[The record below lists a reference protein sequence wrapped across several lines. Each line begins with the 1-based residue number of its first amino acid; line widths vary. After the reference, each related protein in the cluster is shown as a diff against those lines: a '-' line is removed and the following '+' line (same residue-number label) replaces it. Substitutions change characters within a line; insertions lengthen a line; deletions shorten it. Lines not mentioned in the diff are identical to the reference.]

1 MPELKRSLGFW
12 DGLAMVV
19 GIMVGTGIFRTP
31 GLVAQRLGRPA
42 LTFVAWAAGGAIAF
56 LGALIFAELATR
68 HPNAGGKYVYARE
81 AFGKRAGFVVGWIEG
96 LVYAVATAAIG
107 VVAGE
112 YAGRLVGVGDTRWL
126 AAAIVLLF
134 TAINLLGVA
143 SGRWVQNLS
152 TAAKVAALAGVVIV
166 ALAKGD
172 GSGWHSALST
182 APAGSAVWGAL
193 AVAFQSVIW
202 TYYGYLDAG
211 KIAEEVVDPGR
222 TLPRVFLGGIGVA
235 AALYLLLNAAFFQT
249 LPIERIAASNLVPGD
264 VVSALF
270 GAGGGTL
277 VAGLALLVVLAS
289 LNGNV
294 FVTPRVIFGLAREG
308 LGPAALARVNT
319 GGTPWAA
326 MLLIG
331 AVSTAL
337 AVTGTFERLLG
348 LAIALVLVIDGWT
361 VLALLRLRARRPLA
375 PFRVPL
381 YPLVPAVFLLVYA
394 ALFVGM
400 AVADWRPAGVALGV
414 VAVAYG
420 LGRTGADGGG
430 RRRTEEA

>member
-1 MPELKRSLGFW
+1 
-12 DGLAMVV
+12 MVV

-166 ALAKGD
+166 ALANGD

-211 KIAEEVVDPGR
+211 QIAEEVVDP
-222 TLPRVFLGGIGVA
+222 
-235 AALYLLLNAAFFQT
+235 
-249 LPIERIAASNLVPGD
+249 
-264 VVSALF
+264 
-270 GAGGGTL
+270 
-277 VAGLALLVVLAS
+277 
-289 LNGNV
+289 
-294 FVTPRVIFGLAREG
+294 
-308 LGPAALARVNT
+308 

-348 LAIALVLVIDGWT
+348 LAIALVLVIDSWT

-420 LGRTGADGGG
+420 LGRTGVDGGG